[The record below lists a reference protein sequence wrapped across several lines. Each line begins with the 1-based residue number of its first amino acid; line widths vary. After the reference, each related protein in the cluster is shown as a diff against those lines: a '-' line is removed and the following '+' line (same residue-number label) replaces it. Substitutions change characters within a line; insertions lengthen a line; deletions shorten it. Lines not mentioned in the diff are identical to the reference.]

1 MSNRRFLN
9 GAAPAIAV
17 TLSALL
23 LSGCAGSA
31 SPGVAA
37 KVGDDTISSSRVDAA
52 TGHLCTALSD
62 QFKAQGA
69 AVPLGFVRQGVVQ
82 LLTLASQ
89 AEQIAA
95 EYDVSPGAAYERDVA
110 ERTDTAARL
119 PEEVRADY
127 IDVMSAQ
134 ALAQDVLDQVG
145 RAKLA
150 AEGFDK
156 PTAEQITQAGVDV
169 FNTWPEANEIEVD
182 PKYGVQLVDGTLSP
196 ADTNL
201 SVAVSDQAKAGLVT
215 EPDAGYANSLPSNQ
229 RCG

>member
-31 SPGVAA
+31 SPGVAV
-37 KVGDDTISSSRVDAA
+37 KVGDETISTTRVDAA

-62 QFKAQGA
+62 DFKAQGTV
-69 AVPLGFVRQGVVQ
+69 VPLGFIRGGVVQ
-82 LLTLASQ
+82 LLTLVSQ
-89 AEQIAA
+89 SEQIAA
-95 EYDVSPGAAYERDVA
+95 QYDVSPGATYQRDVE
-110 ERTDTAARL
+110 ERTRTAEAL
-119 PEEVRADY
+119 PQEVRADY

-150 AEGFDK
+150 AEGFAE
-156 PTAEQITQAGVDV
+156 PTTEQITQAGADV
-169 FNTWPEANEIEVD
+169 FDTWPNANGIEVD
-182 PKYGVQLVDGTLSP
+182 PKYGVKLIDGTLSP
-196 ADTNL
+196 VDTNL
-201 SVAVSDQAKAGLVT
+201 SVAVSDAAKAGLSS
-215 EPDAGYANSLPSNQ
+215 EPDVAYANSLPSNQ